1 MIQTL
6 GIELVTTE
14 IDIRKGIMNTS
25 ISQTGSVR
33 INHTAERVITSTA
46 DREGASMAISNT
58 RISYG
63 LPAALV

>member
-14 IDIRKGIMNTS
+14 IDISKGIMNKS
-25 ISQTGSVR
+25 ISQTRSVR
-33 INHTAERVITSTA
+33 INHIAERVITSTA
-46 DREGASMAISNT
+46 DREGASMTISNT

>member
-14 IDIRKGIMNTS
+14 IDISKGIMNTS
-25 ISQTGSVR
+25 ISQTRSVR
-33 INHTAERVITSTA
+33 INHIAERVITSTA

-58 RISYG
+58 
-63 LPAALV
+63 